1 MSRRRAR
8 HSKCCDCTQV
18 KATDPASGELCRRS
32 HRTVTARVYLGL
44 GSNLGNSLA
53 NLQSAVDGLSEAA
66 RITVREVSPVYS
78 TEPVGGPEQPDYL
91 NAVVAID
98 TDLSPQE
105 VLALANEIENKGQR
119 ERTVHWGP
127 RTLDVD
133 VLLYGDLTVSEPDL
147 VIPHPRMWERSFV
160 VMPLFDIAPDLV
172 TAKQLAQA
180 GGEVVRIDLELVLR

>member
-1 MSRRRAR
+1 M
-8 HSKCCDCTQV
+8 
-18 KATDPASGELCRRS
+18 
-32 HRTVTARVYLGL
+32 TVRVYLGL

-91 NAVVAID
+91 NAVVAIE

-119 ERTVHWGP
+119 ERTVHWG
-127 RTLDVD
+127 
-133 VLLYGDLTVSEPDL
+133 
-147 VIPHPRMWERSFV
+147 HERLMLMYCS
-160 VMPLFDIAPDLV
+160 MGI
-172 TAKQLAQA
+172 
-180 GGEVVRIDLELVLR
+180 

>member
-1 MSRRRAR
+1 M
-8 HSKCCDCTQV
+8 
-18 KATDPASGELCRRS
+18 
-32 HRTVTARVYLGL
+32 TARVYLGL

-91 NAVVAID
+91 NAVVAIE